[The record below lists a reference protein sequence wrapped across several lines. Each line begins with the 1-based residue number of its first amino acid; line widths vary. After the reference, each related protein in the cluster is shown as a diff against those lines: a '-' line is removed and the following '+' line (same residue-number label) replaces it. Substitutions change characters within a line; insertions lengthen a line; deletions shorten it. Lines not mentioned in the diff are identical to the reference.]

1 MSVTHT
7 DTGTEADTEADTN
20 TVTWNDKALD
30 EIISNDTGRPVLF
43 TNARVLTMDPLIGTL
58 RGADVLLVGALLVG
72 VGPGIITAAGDDN
85 AIVVDCAGMTVVPAV
100 VDAIALVGGRGR
112 RSEYVATLTPGN
124 TGDLLVVPDS
134 SAPDVASALAT
145 LLTRPQEVRALVA
158 AGKPVLWSGT
168 DAPGRATAP
177 EPGIPAAQ
185 DLTGSPRIGVWIDEN
200 DFLHQEL
207 TPDGRY
213 DETRGGRPHAY
224 EGRYW
229 IDGDRIDYLDDL
241 GFWAF
246 GEFRGDELHHAGYA
260 MRLGGGRSAEA
271 RHAVRGPGR
280 ARA

>member
-7 DTGTEADTEADTN
+7 DTGTGTVAWNSEA
-20 TVTWNDKALD
+20 LG
-30 EIISNDTGRPVLF
+30 EIVSNDAGRPVLF
-43 TNARVLTMDPLIGTL
+43 TNARVLTVDPLIGTL
-58 RGADVLLVGALLVG
+58 HGADVLLVGALLVG

-85 AIVVDCAGMTVVPAV
+85 AIVVDCTGMTVVPAV
-100 VDAIALVGGRGR
+100 VDTVTLVGGRGQR
-112 RSEYVATLTPGN
+112 ADYVGSLTPGN
-124 TGDLLVVPDS
+124 TGDLLVVPDEF
-134 SAPDVASALAT
+134 APDVQGAVAT
-145 LLTRPQEVRALVA
+145 LLTRPEEVRALVA

-168 DAPGRATAP
+168 DAPGRPTAP
-177 EPGIPAAQ
+177 EAGIPAAQ
-185 DLTGSPRIGVWIDEN
+185 ILTGNPRMGVWIGEH

-246 GEFRGDELHHAGYA
+246 GEFRGEELHHAGYA
-260 MRLGGGRSAEA
+260 MRLGGGRSACGG
-271 RHAVRGPGR
+271 RSPGR
-280 ARA
+280 SAR